1 MEIRLRYEYGEEL
14 KELAAEYKVPLA
26 TLNFKKKKSKQ
37 KGDPWI
43 KGFRSK
49 QGYEYFVEDEAERKK
64 LILDKIN
71 NEMIKHLNHAMKLIE
86 YNEQFERAEIENSK
100 PLKIYKAVEE
110 AMGKRIDNIARIAEI
125 KKDVAG
131 VYTPEKQIMIDKLK
145 TEMELRKRELEE
157 KEIELQIKKDKVR
170 NELEITKLKKKRL
183 EKEIDSGTKE
193 IMILE

>member
-1 MEIRLRYEYGEEL
+1 MEIRLRYEYGENL
-14 KELAAEYKVPLA
+14 KDLAIEYKIPLA
-26 TLNFKKKKSKQ
+26 TLKSKQKKSKQ
-37 KGDPWI
+37 KGDTWI

-49 QGYEYFVEDEAERKK
+49 EGYEYFVEDEAERKK

-71 NEMIKHLNHAMKLIE
+71 NEMMKHLNHAMKLIE

-100 PLKIYKAVEE
+100 PLKIYKAIEE

-131 VYTPEKQIMIDKLK
+131 VYTPEKQIVIDKLQI
-145 TEMELRKRELEE
+145 EMELKRKELEE

-183 EKEIDSGTKE
+183 EKEVDAGAGGMKL
-193 IMILE
+193 LE

>member
-1 MEIRLRYEYGEEL
+1 M
-14 KELAAEYKVPLA
+14 
-26 TLNFKKKKSKQ
+26 
-37 KGDPWI
+37 
-43 KGFRSK
+43 
-49 QGYEYFVEDEAERKK
+49 EDEAERKK